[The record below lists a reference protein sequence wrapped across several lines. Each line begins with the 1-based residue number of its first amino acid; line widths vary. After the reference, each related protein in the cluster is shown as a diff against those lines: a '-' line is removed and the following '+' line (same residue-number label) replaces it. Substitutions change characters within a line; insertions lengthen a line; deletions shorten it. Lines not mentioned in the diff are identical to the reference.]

1 MPAQAVAGHGGTQAA
16 FELQVG
22 QGYCSDAT
30 TALLSAVT
38 AMHRFAKFYLKMLL
52 KMTMRPPTTFLNK
65 FRADHQDDSG
75 LTSSPMCPKLRLDFH
90 GIQSK
95 QLIA

>member
-30 TALLSAVT
+30 TTLLSAVT

-65 FRADHQDDSG
+65 FRACASDQCKVDHQDNSG
-75 LTSSPMCPKLRLDFH
+75 LTSSPKCPKL
-90 GIQSK
+90 
-95 QLIA
+95 